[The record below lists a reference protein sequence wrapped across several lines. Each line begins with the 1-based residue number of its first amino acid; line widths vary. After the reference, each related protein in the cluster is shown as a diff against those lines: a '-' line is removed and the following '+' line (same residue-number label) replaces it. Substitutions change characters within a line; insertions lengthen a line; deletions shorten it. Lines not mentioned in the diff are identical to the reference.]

1 MPTFRRPALAA
12 PLVVALA
19 FAALAS
25 PALAVP
31 PAAAAKVSDLTFL
44 AGAWVVETGPTR
56 VEEQWLCAGP
66 DGMVGVGRTTDLA
79 KGKTV
84 FFEYLR
90 IEARPDAL
98 VYVAQPKGG
107 PATEFRLV
115 RLEAGT
121 AVFEN
126 PAHDFPKRVVYA
138 KRADGGL
145 TARVEGDAAKPEQAE
160 EFRYR
165 PAAPCGAA
173 RTGAASPAP

>member
-1 MPTFRRPALAA
+1 MTKPRRFGLALLAIVTLPALSA
-12 PLVVALA
+12 PPEAT
-19 FAALAS
+19 
-25 PALAVP
+25 
-31 PAAAAKVSDLTFL
+31 PAAAPKIEDLAFL
-44 AGAWVVETGPTR
+44 AGSWVAEAGAVR
-56 VEEQWLCAGP
+56 VEEEWLCPSA
-66 DGMVGVGRTTDLA
+66 DTMIGMGRTTDVA
-79 KGKTV
+79 SGKTV

-90 IEARPDAL
+90 IEKRPDGL

-138 KRADGGL
+138 RRADGGL

-160 EFRYR
+160 EFRYL
-165 PAAPCGAA
+165 PAAPCGAP
-173 RTGAASPAP
+173 RTGATSSAP